1 MAFLQFQF
9 KVANTNNVLHKVNNS
24 IPMWLDQFK
33 KLSYG
38 S

>member
-1 MAFLQFQF
+1 MASLQFQF
-9 KVANTNNVLHKVNNS
+9 KVANTNNVLHIVNNS
-24 IPMWLDQFK
+24 IPKWRDQFK